1 MERELEE
8 ASRKES
14 EVKDEE
20 DDGSSPEA
28 RDQKE
33 ERRKKEM
40 EEEAEIVTTG
50 FEEMSLIGDGSKK
63 GGDEGEEME
72 EGAKDKKPVIP
83 SRDFNP
89 SSDEGGPEL
98 NEPVIRGKDRSEKEG
113 ERSEK
118 EEEKSEKEEEKS
130 EEEKDSTI
138 LSPHYTHHPHSDNLM
153 TRTVTELPP
162 PSQKDD
168 DRDGIGSQKVGKDSK
183 RAQFDDEKRGEKK
196 SSSGQ
201 KDTKEEGLEPDSGT
215 SFDQDLDLVD
225 RSNVNANDMERENL
239 GLEQRVSITLCVFQ
253 MCLWNV

>member
-28 RDQKE
+28 RDQEE
-33 ERRKKEM
+33 ERRRKEM

-50 FEEMSLIGDGSKK
+50 FEEMSLRGDGSKK
-63 GGDEGEEME
+63 GGDEE

-83 SRDFNP
+83 SHDLSP
-89 SSDEGGPEL
+89 SSDKGGPEL
-98 NEPVIRGKDRSEKEG
+98 NEPLIRGKDRSEKE
-113 ERSEK
+113 
-118 EEEKSEKEEEKS
+118 EKSEKGEEISEQEEKGG
-130 EEEKDSTI
+130 TI

-153 TRTVTELPP
+153 TRTVTEPSP
-162 PSQKDD
+162 ASQKDD
-168 DRDGIGSQKVGKDSK
+168 DRDGIKSQKVGKDSK

-225 RSNVNANDMERENL
+225 RSNVNANDTERENL
-239 GLEQRVSITLCVFQ
+239 GSEQHVSITLCVFQ
-253 MCLWNV
+253 MCL